1 VNDLIL
7 RTKVEMLEQNLAQVK
22 QFVDDV
28 KNRQHELSRISDLLG
43 QDIPSQVDAV
53 FEAIDQSRSVLRR
66 SNQTEATQQLIVAEE
81 NIDAIQGILKQ
92 AMEILMNLQARYVE
106 IDEALDV
113 TLRKEL
119 GVKAKSTS
127 SKLGEIHRIRKEAES
142 KNDQSEANDLLQKS
156 WKLYNNQIIQDSQ
169 RIFEEYVDFLGG
181 LTLRDAFV
189 DLGIC
194 QIADDLI
201 AKWGKD
207 AVIAWGSLTIPAHRE
222 TREVSVARIIRLGFP
237 EWTIWALPLT
247 AHSFGDVVIEERDEL
262 KQYIIDHAADEK
274 ARVHLHNFLADAF
287 ATYALGPAYVY
298 AAILLRFDPR
308 SAYDDKH
315 DEPPGARRAY
325 VMFTMLEQM
334 KEAAL
339 ETAIVDPYSD
349 IIKKVREEWEAAL
362 LQVKAPGSLLATEE
376 EQLKQWVT
384 YFFKYLPNN
393 TYDEVLYS
401 CESWL
406 RIEDLSKELL
416 QDDIEAI
423 DLDKYELR
431 DVLNAAWACRVNQ
444 KDDTDAIAKVAGK
457 LCKRIYARNR
467 EREREQKRKTRKT
480 NRGDGLGSRSSSQG
494 RG

>member
-7 RTKVEMLEQNLAQVK
+7 RTKVEILQQNLAQVK

-28 KNRQHELSRISDLLG
+28 KNRQRGLSRLSDLLG
-43 QDIPSQVDAV
+43 QDIPSQVDTA
-53 FEAIDQSRSVLRR
+53 FEAIDQSKSVLRR
-66 SNQTEATQQLIVAEE
+66 SNQREAIQQLEVAEE
-81 NIDAIQGILKQ
+81 KIDTIQVMLKQ
-92 AMEILMNLQARYVE
+92 AMEILMDLQARYVE
-106 IDEALDV
+106 IDEALDD
-113 TLRKEL
+113 TLRREL
-119 GVKAKSTS
+119 GIKAKSTS
-127 SKLGEIHRIRKEAES
+127 SKLVEIHRIRKEAES

-156 WKLYNNQIIQDSQ
+156 WKLYNDQIIQDSQ
-169 RIFEEYVDFLGG
+169 LIFEEYVDFLGG

-201 AKWGKD
+201 AKWEKD
-207 AVIAWGSLTIPAHRE
+207 AVTAWGSLTIPAHRE
-222 TREVSVARIIRLGFP
+222 TMEVSAARIIRLGFP
-237 EWTIWALPLT
+237 EWTIWGLPLT
-247 AHSFGDVVIEERDEL
+247 ARGFGDVVIAEREEL
-262 KQYIIDHAADEK
+262 KQYIIDHSADEK
-274 ARVHLHNFLADAF
+274 ARIHLHNFLADAF
-287 ATYALGPAYVY
+287 ATYAMGPAYVY

-308 SAYDDKH
+308 SAYDDKR
-315 DEPPGARRAY
+315 DEPPGAKRAY

-339 ETAIVDPYSD
+339 ETAFVDPYSD

-362 LQVKAPGSLLATEE
+362 LQVKASGSLPATEE

-384 YFFKYLPNN
+384 YFFKYLKSN
-393 TYDEVLYS
+393 TYDEALYS
-401 CESWL
+401 RELWS

-416 QDDIEAI
+416 RDDIDAI

-444 KDDTDAIAKVAGK
+444 KDDTAAIAKAAGK
-457 LCKRIYARNR
+457 LCERIYARNR
-467 EREREQKRKTRKT
+467 ELELEKKRKT
-480 NRGDGLGSRSSSQG
+480 NRGGGLDSRSSRQG